1 MRSRWS
7 RAILPIYAWLMVV
20 FLVLPQ
26 AVVFLVSF
34 NPTHRMDIP
43 TATWSL
49 RWYEALAADTEF
61 RNSFFVSFL
70 MAPLVAVCAVI
81 VGGVAAYA
89 IVRFVERPRLVE
101 ALFVAPILLPITALS
116 VAMFLFFH
124 FLGLT
129 NTITAVVISH
139 VVIAVPYAFRTLS
152 TSIRGVNTFLE
163 EAAMSLGASRLTAI
177 RRITLPAIRPG
188 IAAAAL
194 FALIVSL
201 DEITVTLFVGGRQIK
216 TVPIQIFD
224 QTEYGLSPLV
234 AAASSILIVFSTVA
248 ILILAKTIGL
258 NKAYSLKH

>member
-1 MRSRWS
+1 MKSRWS
-7 RAILPIYAWLMVV
+7 RAVLPIYAWLMVI

-26 AVVFLVSF
+26 TVVFLVSF
-34 NPTHRMDIP
+34 SPSQRMELP
-43 TATWSL
+43 GSEWSL
-49 RWYEALAADTEF
+49 RWYRALADNTEF
-61 RNSFFVSFL
+61 QNSFLVSFL
-70 MAPLVAVCAVI
+70 MAPFVAVCAVI

-89 IVRFVERPRLVE
+89 VARFVERPQLAE
-101 ALFVAPILLPITALS
+101 ALFIAPILLPITALS

-124 FLGLT
+124 FLGLA

-139 VVIAVPYAFRTLS
+139 VVIAVPYAFRTLT
-152 TSIRGVNTFLE
+152 TSIRGMNTFLE

-177 RRITLPAIRPG
+177 RRITLPGIRPG

-201 DEITVTLFVGGRQIK
+201 DEITVTLFVGGRLIK

-224 QTEYGLSPLV
+224 QTEYGLTPVV
-234 AAASSILIVFSTVA
+234 AAASSVLIVFSTVV
-248 ILILAKTIGL
+248 ILVLAKTIGL